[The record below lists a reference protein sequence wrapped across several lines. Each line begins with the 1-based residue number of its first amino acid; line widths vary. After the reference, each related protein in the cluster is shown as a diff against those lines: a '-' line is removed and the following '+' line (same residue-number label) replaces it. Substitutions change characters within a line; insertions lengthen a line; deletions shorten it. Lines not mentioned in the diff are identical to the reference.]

1 MIAKNIVMKKNNL
14 FSGALILSIGGV
26 FAKIFSAIYR
36 IVLTRILG
44 GEGIGLYQ
52 LVFPLYSLCVVIAT
66 AGLPMAISKVI
77 SRYKNNQ
84 SQIVK
89 KCLLTTSLI
98 ALALGF
104 VLVAVSKP
112 LATLQG
118 STEIWVCYVVL
129 APTIILISASSVL
142 RGYFQGVGYFTPSTV
157 SNIIEQFAKLT
168 FGLTMC
174 VVLVKISLFASIVGA
189 MVAIAISELF
199 SLTTLLIYLKKNPP
213 TNNETHEELPVKEI
227 FKDVWPI
234 TLTNVILPITGFV
247 DSLLVVNLL
256 AINFSRQ
263 MSIFMYG
270 VESGAV
276 GSLISLPTIFSFAIA
291 SVLLPSLTANGH
303 IYNKTHKLA
312 LGLKI
317 VLIITLPCVICFLL
331 IPDKLITI
339 LYANRLSGYGVE
351 GLNLAYRLLAIS
363 GLGVVFLAI
372 NQLYSS
378 CLQAIDKR
386 FTTIRNLIIAV
397 VVKYVIQLT
406 FMPSAMINIYA
417 LAIGNTACYVTAMV
431 LNHIEIGL
439 SFPLK
444 FDYMFMCKLLLCNVV
459 MLVTLVAV
467 FMICDGAIC
476 SLLGL
481 MLVGLIYV
489 GSLLMLKIF
498 NKKDIAMLKYG
509 TIKR

>member
-1 MIAKNIVMKKNNL
+1 MFAKNIDMKKNNL
-14 FSGALILSIGGV
+14 FSGALILSVGGV
-26 FAKIFSAIYR
+26 LAKIFSAIYR

-77 SRYKNNQ
+77 SKHKDNQ
-84 SQIVK
+84 SQIIK
-89 KCLLTTSLI
+89 KCLLITSLL
-98 ALALGF
+98 ALLLGF
-104 VLVAVSKP
+104 VLAAVSKP
-112 LATLQG
+112 LADIQG
-118 STEIWVCYVVL
+118 ASEISVCYVIL

-157 SNIIEQFAKLT
+157 SNIIEQFTKLI

-174 VVLVKISLFASIVGA
+174 IALVKVGLFAAIVGA
-189 MVAIAISELF
+189 MAAISISELF
-199 SLTTLLIYLKKNPP
+199 SLATLLIYLKKNPP
-213 TNNETHEELPVKEI
+213 TNNANHNHLPVKEI

-247 DSLLVVNLL
+247 DSVVVVNLL
-256 AINFSRQ
+256 AINFSKQ
-263 MSIFMYG
+263 MAIFMYG

-276 GSLISLPTIFSFAIA
+276 ASLVSLPTIFSFAIA
-291 SVLLPSLTANGH
+291 SVLLPSLTATGH
-303 IYNKTHKLA
+303 VYNKTHKLA

-317 VLIITLPCVICFLL
+317 VLIITLPCVLCFLL
-331 IPDKLITI
+331 IPDKLIEI
-339 LYANRLSGYGVE
+339 LYANKLSGYGVE

-378 CLQAIDKR
+378 CLQAMEKR
-386 FTTIRNLIIAV
+386 IVTIRNLIIAV
-397 VVKYVIQLT
+397 VVKYVIQLV

-417 LAIGNTACYVTAMV
+417 LAIANTACYITAMV
-431 LNHIEIGL
+431 LNHIEIGI
-439 SFPLK
+439 SFPLR

-459 MLVTLVAV
+459 LLLSIVSV
-467 FMICDGAIC
+467 FMICNGAVC
-476 SLLGL
+476 SFLGL
-481 MLVGLIYV
+481 ILVGLIYIA
-489 GSLLMLKIF
+489 SLFVFKVF
-498 NKKDIAMLKYG
+498 NKKDVAMLKYG